1 VLCASLVLLLCCD
14 WHVFCCPDL
23 GYLVSYVVILLFLY
37 FAVLSSAIWRIKL
50 YILVA
55 YLINNNNKCLSVV
68 DLIQGVGD
76 GSRWQLEEDVLRTP
90 TVATR

>member
-1 VLCASLVLLLCCD
+1 MLVLYCFY
-14 WHVFCCPDL
+14 VVIGMFFCCPDL
-23 GYLVSYVVILLFLY
+23 GYLVSYVVMLLFLY